1 MRGST
6 VAALLA
12 LSLTLQTDA
21 QAQARRARSVELGLL
36 TQFEESDATMLV
48 GYRTSSLKK
57 GMGFDFSIGTLPEGW
72 FESLFVALVHFDL
85 TVPVVVGTRSWL
97 LPRAGISG
105 LVVAADEI
113 IFDEP
118 GFGAAP
124 GFNLGIGLLGR
135 MGERNG
141 LRLDVTHML
150 LVGDDDVGV
159 TALTIGYAWI
169 K

>member
-36 TQFEESDATMLV
+36 TQFEESEATLLV

-57 GMGFDFSIGTLPEGW
+57 GVGFDFSIGTLPEGF
-72 FESLFVALVHFDL
+72 FESLFIALAHFDL
-85 TVPVVVGTRSWL
+85 TVPVAVGTRSWL
-97 LPRAGISG
+97 LPRAGVSAI
-105 LVVAADEI
+105 VAAGEL

-124 GFNLGIGLLGR
+124 GFNIGVGLLGR

-141 LRLDVTHML
+141 LRLDLTHML
-150 LVGDDDVGV
+150 LIGDDDVGV
-159 TALTIGYAWI
+159 TAVTIGYAWV